1 MEEEEKVLTFN
12 ELVKKIDNYNNDIEQ
27 NEIDLLYTSSIE
39 EY

>member
-12 ELVKKIDNYNNDIEQ
+12 ELVKKIDNYNNNTEQ
-27 NEIDLLYTSSIE
+27 SEIDLLYTNEIK